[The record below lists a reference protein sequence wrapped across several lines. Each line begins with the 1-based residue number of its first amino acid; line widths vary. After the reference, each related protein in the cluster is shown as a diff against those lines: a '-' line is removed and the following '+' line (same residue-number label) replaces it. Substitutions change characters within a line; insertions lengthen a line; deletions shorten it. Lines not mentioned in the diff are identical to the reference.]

1 MEVQR
6 IGLVCLLLFGLTGC
20 ASVDLR
26 AGFSEVSAAVADRST
41 AKIVWNEGTDLDR
54 EAEEKLRALRQKK
67 LTADDAVQIA
77 ILSNR
82 DLQALYTELGVAQAD
97 LVQAGLFRNP
107 ILDAAVL
114 FPLSGVRPD
123 IQLSVVV
130 GFLDVLYV
138 PLRKRVAAAQF
149 EEAKLRVTGAVLDFA
164 VQVRAAFYGHQANEQ
179 MLELRQSIVEALTA
193 SLEVSRRLNEAGNIT
208 DLDLA
213 RDRALAALSKL
224 SLRSAEVA
232 ARQSREQLNS
242 LMGAWGADTEWE
254 IDGRLPDVPEESVA
268 ETGIERAALT
278 RSIDLSNARQRIVA
292 AGHQLGYDKA
302 TALIPSMD
310 FGASAERDP
319 GEGWRVGPV
328 LSVPIPLF
336 DQGQARVGRAVAE
349 LRRAQQEYYALAV
362 RIRATA
368 RAVQERMRGAQDRA
382 LYYRDI
388 LLPLRERI
396 VNESQ
401 LQYNAMQIGI
411 AQLLREREQQIES
424 GVAYVEALRE
434 YWLARAD
441 LEQIL
446 NGRLPIS
453 NGLRKDGT
461 SARTKMK
468 ESRNGE

>member
-26 AGFSEVSAAVADRST
+26 AGFPEVSAAVAERSAT
-41 AKIVWNEGTDLDR
+41 RIVWNEGTDLDR

-130 GFLDVLYV
+130 GFLDV

-193 SLEVSRRLNEAGNIT
+193 SLEVSRRLNEAGNVT

-242 LMGAWGADTEWE
+242 LMGAWGADTEW
-254 IDGRLPDVPEESVA
+254 
-268 ETGIERAALT
+268 
-278 RSIDLSNARQRIVA
+278 
-292 AGHQLGYDKA
+292 
-302 TALIPSMD
+302 
-310 FGASAERDP
+310 
-319 GEGWRVGPV
+319 
-328 LSVPIPLF
+328 
-336 DQGQARVGRAVAE
+336 
-349 LRRAQQEYYALAV
+349 
-362 RIRATA
+362 
-368 RAVQERMRGAQDRA
+368 
-382 LYYRDI
+382 
-388 LLPLRERI
+388 
-396 VNESQ
+396 
-401 LQYNAMQIGI
+401 
-411 AQLLREREQQIES
+411 
-424 GVAYVEALRE
+424 
-434 YWLARAD
+434 
-441 LEQIL
+441 
-446 NGRLPIS
+446 
-453 NGLRKDGT
+453 
-461 SARTKMK
+461 
-468 ESRNGE
+468 